1 MASWLRLSVDVEG
14 EKIMNPSQVH
24 VSGNV
29 CSRILW
35 IYGLTTLLSNTAYLI
50 GYYWLPEG
58 FMRSSLQTAG
68 GQVVMTAQSFW
79 GQFGLIL
86 LFNLGVTAVISVVL
100 NFNQIK
106 GIPAG
111 YLYPLFIA
119 VSGGLIA
126 GTNSFLASDLTQY
139 NVYDGH
145 AMALSIGNLESLG
158 FIFIIAATVKYGVY
172 QYRSGWRWSGEY
184 KPVKVMNLRD
194 VRLAKPEIICLV
206 IGILLIILGAYRET
220 LMAFNML

>member
-1 MASWLRLSVDVEG
+1 
-14 EKIMNPSQVH
+14 MNTPQV
-24 VSGNV
+24 NV
-29 CSRILW
+29 PGTVYSRILW
-35 IYGLTTLLSNTAYLI
+35 LFGLTTLLSNAAYLI

-58 FMRSSLQTAG
+58 FMRSSPQTAG

-86 LFNLGVTAVISVVL
+86 LFNLGVTAVIAVVL

-106 GIPAG
+106 GVPAG
-111 YLYPLFIA
+111 YLYPLFMAI
-119 VSGGLIA
+119 SGGLMA

-139 NVYDGH
+139 NAYEGH
-145 AMALSIGNLESLG
+145 ALALSIGNLESLG

-172 QYRSGWRWSGEY
+172 QYRSWWRWSGEW
-184 KPVKVMNLRD
+184 KSVKVMNLRD
-194 VRLAKPEIICLV
+194 VRLSKPEIVCLA
-206 IGILLIILGAYRET
+206 IGILLVIFGAYRET

>member
-1 MASWLRLSVDVEG
+1 MNTTQVNVTGSVY
-14 EKIMNPSQVH
+14 
-24 VSGNV
+24 
-29 CSRILW
+29 SRILW
-35 IYGLTTLLSNTAYLI
+35 LYGLVTLISNAAYLI
-50 GYYWLPEG
+50 GYFWLPEG
-58 FMRSSLQTAG
+58 IMRSSPQTAG
-68 GQVVMTAQSFW
+68 GQVVLVAQSFW
-79 GQFGLIL
+79 GQFGLTL
-86 LFNLGVTAVISVVL
+86 LFNLGVTAVVSVVL

-106 GIPAG
+106 GFPAG

-139 NVYDGH
+139 NVLDGH
-145 AMALSIGNLESLG
+145 ALSLSIGGLESLG

-172 QYRSGWRWSGEY
+172 QYRSWWRWSGEY

-194 VRLAKPEIICLV
+194 VRLAKPEIISLV